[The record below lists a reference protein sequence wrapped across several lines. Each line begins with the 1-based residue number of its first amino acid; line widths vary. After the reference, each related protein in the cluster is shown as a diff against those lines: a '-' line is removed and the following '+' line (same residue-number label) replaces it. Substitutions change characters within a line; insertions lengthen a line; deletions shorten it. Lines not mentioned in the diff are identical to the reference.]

1 MGMIEFIFNFVSII
15 AIIDFIYNTIINI
28 ANREYIELLLLAG
41 GKREQSY
48 IIKRMIEKLII
59 VIYVAYLIYK
69 FIWR

>member
-28 ANREYIELLLLAG
+28 ANREHIELLLLAG

>member
-1 MGMIEFIFNFVSII
+1 MGMIEFIFNFVSVI

-48 IIKRMIEKLII
+48 IIKKNDRKT
-59 VIYVAYLIYK
+59 YNCYLCCLLNL
-69 FIWR
+69 